1 MKATLTYHSLD
12 DSGSAIS
19 VTTAAFA
26 NHLAWL
32 SSGRVRVLPLDQL
45 VTHDDNADDAVAIT
59 FDDGF
64 ANVREAL
71 TQLLDKG
78 LPVTLFAVSGRVGTT
93 NEWNGMPQRG
103 IPTLPLLSWT
113 DLEQLTAKGLRVE
126 AHSRS
131 HASFVGLSGTA
142 LDDELR
148 GCQDDLRTR
157 LGVTSTHLAYP
168 YGDVNGA
175 VENRAR
181 AFYRYGHTTDFRVV
195 TNGDAALTLPRLD
208 MYYFQEPGVIESW
221 GTRAFAR
228 RLAWC
233 ATRRRVRGRIAGGL
247 ALRRASR
254 WIG

>member
-19 VTTAAFA
+19 VTPSAFA

-32 SSGRVRVLPLDQL
+32 SSGRVRVLPLAEL
-45 VTHDDNADDAVAIT
+45 VTHDDAADDAVAIT

-64 ANVREAL
+64 ANVREAV
-71 TQLLDKG
+71 TQLRDRG
-78 LPVTLFAVSGRVGTT
+78 LPVTLFAVTGRVGTT
-93 NEWNGMPQRG
+93 NEWNDQPQRG

-113 DLEQLTAKGLRVE
+113 DLEQLTGKGLSVE

-131 HASFVGLSGTA
+131 HVSFVGLSETA
-142 LDDELR
+142 LDAELR
-148 GCQDDLRTR
+148 GCQEDLHAR
-157 LGVTSTHLAYP
+157 LGVTSTQLAYP
-168 YGDVNGA
+168 YGEVNDA
-175 VENRAR
+175 VEARAR
-181 AFYRYGHTTDFRVV
+181 AFYRHAHTTEFRVV
-195 TNGDAALTLPRLD
+195 TNGDSATRLPRLD
-208 MYYFQEPGVIESW
+208 MYYFQEPGVLESW

-233 ATRRRVRGRIAGGL
+233 ATRRRLRGRIAEGV